1 MDSCGVFEFIKTIS
15 FKIYNM
21 NYSLWTDGKLIFDIL
36 GLKNHSISAI
46 QILVNAENKYFE
58 SQKTKTKNS

>member
-46 QILVNAENKYFE
+46 QILVNA
-58 SQKTKTKNS
+58 